1 YALFVHTLV
10 RVSILSG
17 QASTQNYRGLL
28 NLMAILLLVTNSRLI
43 AANLRRYGVL
53 TSLPK
58 MQEPSDLWDA
68 PRIAG
73 TLLLVRG

>member
-1 YALFVHTLV
+1 
-10 RVSILSG
+10 
-17 QASTQNYRGLL
+17 
-28 NLMAILLLVTNSRLI
+28 MAILLLVTNSRLI

-73 TLLLVRG
+73 TLLLVRWLVFVFGRGGWKGLVLGGGVLICCLP